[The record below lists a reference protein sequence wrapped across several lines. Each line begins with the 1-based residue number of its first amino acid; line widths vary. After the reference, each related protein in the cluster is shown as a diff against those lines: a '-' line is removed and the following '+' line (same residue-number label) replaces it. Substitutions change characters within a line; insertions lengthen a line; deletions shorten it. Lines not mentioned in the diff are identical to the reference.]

1 MKTKLEL
8 KAENELEFE
17 AENENEVATW
27 TVPCAW
33 IVTLKNWKWNPTKYS
48 LVNSNR
54 PPFKN
59 LAVGL
64 TKGH

>member
-33 IVTLKNWKWNPTKYS
+33 TVTGKLKNITLQS
-48 LVNSNR
+48 LCVNSNMNHL
-54 PPFKN
+54 KT

-64 TKGH
+64 TKVH